1 MCPIIKFNRKLIFR
15 QVSGAFNGQVTSTG
29 LMHEFHFY
37 VSLFLMFCNP
47 SPQIRV
53 LNIRWPML
61 HFSTCSCTG
70 GILCWRL
77 TLHPTFILC
86 IEKMFSLWTLEIYGL
101 AEFRFIYTFSQ
112 SENICVPHTSWT
124 AAAQA
129 VRGSPVC
136 GPCLVNRWQL
146 ISLISDESFRFC

>member
-1 MCPIIKFNRKLIFR
+1 MCPIIKFNRKLNFR

-47 SPQIRV
+47 SPQNRV

-70 GILCWRL
+70 GIFVLKTYFTSYL
-77 TLHPTFILC
+77 YTLNR
-86 IEKMFSLWTLEIYGL
+86 ENVFSLTLEIYGL